1 MINDLL
7 GREFLFYRRCFLK
20 SLLLVVMI
28 ALLLLAADRQWSL
41 GFFVGGVASF
51 INIAALAFAYLRI
64 AVQKKPLAALFWPL
78 GSFLAMC
85 GMALLLVVKFTPL
98 LLGFAVGLTTPL
110 IFGVLVTFMAQNPLD
125 QRAE

>member
-20 SLLLVVMI
+20 SLLLVVII
-28 ALLLLAADRQWSL
+28 ALLLLAFGQQWSL
-41 GFFVGGVASF
+41 GFFIGAVASF

-64 AVQKKPLAALFWPL
+64 AVQKKPLAALIWPL
-78 GSFLAMC
+78 SSFLAMC
-85 GMALLLVVKFTPL
+85 AMALLLVIKFKSL
-98 LLGFAVGLTTPL
+98 LLGFAIGLTSPL
-110 IFGVLVTFMAQNPLD
+110 IFGILVTFMAQNPLD